1 LNLESTIYSA
11 IVTFT
16 VAPLGAPLNNVAS
29 PRTFPKTFTGLYA
42 RGWSPVL
49 TGVGPKKIHY
59 QEEIIA
65 WAEQA
70 ILAFLRLGGR
80 RFTAS
85 GCRAPIFG
93 NIKPYRA
100 AERMNTCVG

>member
-49 TGVGPKKIHY
+49 TGVGPKKNT
-59 QEEIIA
+59 
-65 WAEQA
+65 
-70 ILAFLRLGGR
+70 LSGGNYR
-80 RFTAS
+80 M
-85 GCRAPIFG
+85 GRAGDFSIS
-93 NIKPYRA
+93 
-100 AERMNTCVG
+100 